1 MTKAPT
7 ENDRNVTTKIVA
19 ATFENDLGSVEVSR
33 EKVWKNFGYFDA
45 RKSDYSM
52 EKVNFPENTLFTS
65 INRTLPS
72 RRTREFFTAATLSSV
87 KSLNRQTL
95 LRMFPLTP

>member
-7 ENDRNVTTKIVA
+7 ENDRNVSTKIVA
-19 ATFENDLGSVEVSR
+19 VTFENDLGSVEVSG

-52 EKVNFPENTLFTS
+52 EKVNFPENTVFYLNQSYLT
-65 INRTLPS
+65 
-72 RRTREFFTAATLSSV
+72 V
-87 KSLNRQTL
+87 KKNKKIFYCDYFILG
-95 LRMFPLTP
+95 

>member
-19 ATFENDLGSVEVSR
+19 ATFENDLGSVEVSG

-52 EKVNFPENTLFTS
+52 EKVNFPENTLFYLNQSYLT
-65 INRTLPS
+65 
-72 RRTREFFTAATLSSV
+72 V
-87 KSLNRQTL
+87 KKNKKNFYCDYFILG
-95 LRMFPLTP
+95 

>member
-52 EKVNFPENTLFTS
+52 EKVNFPANTLFYLNQSYLT
-65 INRTLPS
+65 
-72 RRTREFFTAATLSSV
+72 V
-87 KSLNRQTL
+87 KKNKKNFYCDYFILG
-95 LRMFPLTP
+95 

>member
-7 ENDRNVTTKIVA
+7 ENDRNVSTKIVA
-19 ATFENDLGSVEVSR
+19 ATFENDLGSVEVSG

-52 EKVNFPENTLFTS
+52 EKVNFPENTLFYLNQSYLT
-65 INRTLPS
+65 
-72 RRTREFFTAATLSSV
+72 V
-87 KSLNRQTL
+87 KKNKKIFYCDYFILG
-95 LRMFPLTP
+95 